1 MVEYFNQMTPNGLSQ
16 IQNEI
21 ERLKQARPQKI
32 KRLSEAAALGDRSEN
47 AEYTTSKR
55 ELRHLESRLDYF
67 RKQEQYAKVVN
78 PSKDNLVSIGKT
90 ITVEFLED
98 HSIDT
103 FQIVGRQEAEMS
115 ELAENKIFYN
125 SPIGFALI
133 EHGIDEIVTVNAPSF
148 SYQLKIQKI
157 TL

>member
-67 RKQEQYAKVVN
+67 RKQEQYAKVVK

-98 HSIDT
+98 NSIDT

-125 SPIGFALI
+125 SPIGLALI

>member
-67 RKQEQYAKVVN
+67 RKQEQYAKVVK

-90 ITVEFLED
+90 VTVEFLED
-98 HSIDT
+98 NSIDT

-125 SPIGFALI
+125 SPIGLALI